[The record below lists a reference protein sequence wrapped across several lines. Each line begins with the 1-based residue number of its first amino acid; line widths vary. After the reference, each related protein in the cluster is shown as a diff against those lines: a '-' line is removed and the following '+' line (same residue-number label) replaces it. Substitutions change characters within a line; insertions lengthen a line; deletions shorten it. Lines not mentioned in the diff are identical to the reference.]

1 MDQVHLVVQL
11 VHDDLVGFL
20 MMMMMMMMMMIPN
33 DKCD

>member
-20 MMMMMMMMMMIPN
+20 MMMMMMMMIPN